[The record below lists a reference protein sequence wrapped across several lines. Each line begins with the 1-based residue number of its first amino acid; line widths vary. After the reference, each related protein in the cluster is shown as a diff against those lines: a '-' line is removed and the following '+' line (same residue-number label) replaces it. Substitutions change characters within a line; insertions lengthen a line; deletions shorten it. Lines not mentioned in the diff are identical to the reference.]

1 MENINSYLVLIAG
14 LMGFYLILLI
24 YLKYFYK
31 ENKDNFTPT
40 ESKIPDV
47 ERKTQNPQIQQESNV
62 YETED
67 TRQEFYELPP
77 VNPMVR
83 RSKTLNSIQS
93 SPDLFT
99 DQPYDTDYSIL
110 DTPASITNELVY
122 SGGETSMIEIPLQM
136 NYPNTNE
143 QLRSQKILVTPY
155 NKIKYGLC

>member
-1 MENINSYLVLIAG
+1 MENIDIYLSLIAS

-31 ENKDNFTPT
+31 QNKDQFTPT

-47 ERKTQNPQIQQESNV
+47 ERSTMNPRIQQESNI

-67 TRQEFYELPP
+67 TRQEFYQLPP

-83 RSKTLNSIQS
+83 RSKTLNTIQS

-110 DTPASITNELVY
+110 DVPPSITNELVY
-122 SGGETSMIEIPLQM
+122 SGGQTSMIEIPLQM
-136 NYPNTNE
+136 NYPNNDE

-155 NKIKYGLC
+155 NKIKYGTC